1 MRPSPRVLPVSIG
14 TAWLVAAPLTAFA
27 QYAHPFDVGVGVDF
41 SSGDYGTGIDT
52 DILSV
57 PVSVGSADGPLSF
70 KLTVPYVRVNGA
82 SNAIPAIC
90 RLPHLTPLGSG
101 PRRVSARPE
110 GRRVGTNGVTTCNA
124 GWGPE

>member
-1 MRPSPRVLPVSIG
+1 MRPFPRVLPVSLG
-14 TAWLVAAPLTAFA
+14 TALLVAAPLTAFA

-57 PVSVGSADGPLSF
+57 PVSVGYADGPLSF

-82 SNAIPAIC
+82 SNVIQIGRA
-90 RLPHLTPLGSG
+90 SG
-101 PRRVSARPE
+101 RERVCQY
-110 GRRVGTNGVTTCNA
+110 V
-124 GWGPE
+124 